1 MTDSSCHV
9 VKWVSSGLHP
19 LLCNSCSIIVQC
31 VTRLLFHT
39 IDTRIVRATDKVL
52 KMAACHAI
60 RFQTIAMTLQTHNYK
75 GPALRAYLLVVVL
88 LLLIFGSIAG
98 FLYNKFSVLANTDFT
113 PPPITIA
120 AATAQSAIWP
130 SELEAVGTIRA
141 ARGVELS
148 AETSGEVI
156 DIAVDS
162 GEKVKAGQPIL
173 TLNDNVE
180 KAGRN
185 QQEANLKL
193 ARQLFERDARLI
205 KQKSI
210 PQSQYDRSVADLDSA
225 IAQLAETNAQ
235 LDNKSIVAPFDGTT
249 GIIRVK
255 VGDYIEP
262 GTTIT
267 NLQDLTELE
276 IDFSVPDR
284 YFPSLRPGLVIAAHV
299 AAFPER
305 VFNATLSAI
314 DAQVDTGTRNLML
327 RATLQDS
334 EGLLP
339 GMFARMVI
347 NLDQPK
353 RVVTVPET
361 AVSYSLQGN
370 TVYVLMQ
377 SKGKTTVQP
386 RVVET
391 GETRDG
397 QIAITS
403 GLLSSEW
410 VVTVGQNKLFRDARV
425 IIDDTV
431 KF

>member
-1 MTDSSCHV
+1 M
-9 VKWVSSGLHP
+9 
-19 LLCNSCSIIVQC
+19 
-31 VTRLLFHT
+31 
-39 IDTRIVRATDKVL
+39 
-52 KMAACHAI
+52 
-60 RFQTIAMTLQTHNYK
+60 
-75 GPALRAYLLVVVL
+75 RAYLFVVVL

-98 FLYNKFSVLANTDFT
+98 YLYNQYSGMAGSNFS

-130 SELEAVGTIRA
+130 AELETVGTIRA
-141 ARGVELS
+141 ARGVDLS

-156 DIAVDS
+156 AISVNSGDI
-162 GEKVKAGQPIL
+162 VKAGQPIL
-173 TLNDNVE
+173 TLNDSVE
-180 KAGRN
+180 RANSK

-193 ARQLFERDARLI
+193 ARLLFERDASLI

-210 PQSQYDRSVADLDSA
+210 PQSQHDRSRADLDSA
-225 IAQLAETNAQ
+225 IAQLAQTSAKLE
-235 LDNKSIVAPFDGTT
+235 NKRIVAPFDGTT

-255 VGDYIEP
+255 VGDYIES
-262 GTTIT
+262 GTAIT
-267 NLQDLTELE
+267 SLQDLTELE

-284 YFPSLRPGLVIAAHV
+284 YFPSLRPGLDIAVHV

-305 VFNATLSAI
+305 VFHATLSAI
-314 DAQVDTGTRNLML
+314 DATVDASTRNLML
-327 RATLQDS
+327 RATLDDS

-347 NLDQPK
+347 DLDQPE

-361 AVSYSLQGN
+361 AVTYSLHGN
-370 TVYVLMQ
+370 TVFVLLQ
-377 SKGKTTVQP
+377 SKGKTTARP

-397 QIAITS
+397 QIAISS

-410 VVTVGQNKLFRDARV
+410 VVTAGQNKLYRDARV
-425 IIDDTV
+425 VIDDKV